1 VETEND
7 LQDSS
12 TTCLFFLRF
21 VCFPSTPIAQLLNQK
36 VGTTRSSAA
45 IHYANK
51 TDRKL
56 WEHLQN
62 FIVPTLEEGVA
73 RLK

>member
-1 VETEND
+1 MTCKIHRQLVS
-7 LQDSS
+7 LFSS
-12 TTCLFFLRF
+12 LCVCLW
-21 VCFPSTPIAQLLNQK
+21 SAPIAQLLNQK